1 MIFLPAILAT
11 SLILSLV
18 FVIRFLYN
26 DRESWRTR
34 YFDLLDGKNAREET
48 LISDTREREKYL
60 FDEILK
66 AKQIRPVALKDKEL
80 PKPQAYVSPDEIAML
95 VDRIGERVEAGV
107 MTELEASVVLADV
120 RSGKRTQAEVDRDL
134 WTGQANLPGS
144 VLEPI

>member
-1 MIFLPAILAT
+1 MVSGLFL
-11 SLILSLV
+11 
-18 FVIRFLYN
+18 LYK

-34 YFDLLDGKNAREET
+34 YFELLESTNQQALFLTNE
-48 LISDTREREKYL
+48 SREREKYL